1 MKLITLVL
9 LSYFF
14 LTGVSEGKEVTYL
27 QDRGGVRYEGNS
39 KTPFTGKVIEF
50 YKDGQK
56 KEINYKDGK
65 KVK

>member
-1 MKLITLVL
+1 ML
-9 LSYFF
+9 F

-56 KEINYKDGK
+56 KEIKYKGGK